1 MDTQTQ
7 ENNEPNEVSA
17 TSRGISV
24 GATLREARERQ
35 GLSIDEVSGRIK
47 FAPRQI
53 AGLEADDFSAIPE
66 GAFLRG
72 FVRSYARMLQLD
84 ELALIASLPNAV
96 PVAEAQG
103 GAGVVDVPLPRE
115 SDERKTLLFRSAVAA
130 VAVVLLGLGAW
141 ALFGSHGS
149 SVDDAPAVASAPVAA
164 SPVVDAVPV
173 GQESVPVA
181 AVSAV
186 VQVSPPVEPVAQ
198 SAVVVAEPPLRLVFV
213 ESSWAEVRDK
223 HGAMLMSQRNAA
235 GSEQSFQGDAPF
247 YVAIARVSGVKLYFK
262 GKQVDLAPNTTNG
275 SARLK
280 LE

>member
-1 MDTQTQ
+1 MDTQTH
-7 ENNEPNEVSA
+7 ENNQFNEVGA
-17 TSRGISV
+17 ASRGISV
-24 GATLREARERQ
+24 GATLREAREQQ

-53 AGLEADDFSAIPE
+53 AGLEADDYSAIPE

-84 ELALIASLPNAV
+84 EKALIASLPCAS
-96 PVAEAQG
+96 PVAEVLSA
-103 GAGVVDVPLPRE
+103 AVVVDVPLPRE
-115 SDERKTLLFRSAVAA
+115 SDERKVVLFRGAAAVAA
-130 VAVVLLGLGAW
+130 VILLGLSAW

-149 SVDDAPAVASAPVAA
+149 RVDDTPPAASAPVAA
-164 SPVVDAVPV
+164 PVVDAEPAA
-173 GQESVPVA
+173 QEPVPVA

-186 VQVSPPVEPVAQ
+186 AQGIPQVEPAAQ
-198 SAVVVAEPPLRLVFV
+198 SAAVVAEPPLRLVFV